1 MSRTDELSRVT
12 ISGAVANIALSALK
26 LGAGLAGRSTA
37 MVADAVHSLTDL
49 VSDVIVLLMVHVSS
63 KEHDRGHEY
72 GHGKFETLATA
83 FVAVMLLAVG
93 VKMCVDG
100 MGKVLYVI
108 RGGTLESPGI
118 IALAAALVSI
128 AVKEFLYQWTS
139 RTGKK
144 YDSPSV
150 VANAW
155 HHRTDAF
162 SSVAAAL
169 GIGLALLLGGKWT
182 VMDPLV
188 CCGISV
194 FIFVVAFRM
203 GIPALNELTE
213 SSLSEGTEAEIKE
226 LIASVDGVQ
235 DVHALKTRKNGPS
248 TIIDTHIVV
257 NQTLTVKDAHDITV
271 KAEKKLRERFG
282 QSTQISI
289 HVEPD
294 VESD

>member
-37 MVADAVHSLTDL
+37 MIADAVHSLTDL

-162 SSVAAAL
+162 S
-169 GIGLALLLGGKWT
+169 
-182 VMDPLV
+182 
-188 CCGISV
+188 
-194 FIFVVAFRM
+194 
-203 GIPALNELTE
+203 
-213 SSLSEGTEAEIKE
+213 
-226 LIASVDGVQ
+226 
-235 DVHALKTRKNGPS
+235 
-248 TIIDTHIVV
+248 
-257 NQTLTVKDAHDITV
+257 
-271 KAEKKLRERFG
+271 
-282 QSTQISI
+282 
-289 HVEPD
+289 
-294 VESD
+294 